1 MNTKIEGNG
10 FKIESDEGLDK
21 IKEILPLFISKENK
35 PILENTSKNLTA
47 TLDIKDSEG
56 IKEKL
61 KEVSEALESSKIAM
75 TNLKGE
81 KLEMETQKMGF
92 QEEVNIL
99 TEKLEDKINEN
110 EKLYSK
116 LQGQIEQNTKLTKE
130 NNSLKEIILELEKD
144 IEINKEQQN
153 KNQEVAEVVQK
164 EVVKDDVEILEQA
177 TKTTPKTVEI
187 KEEVKRDFNPQ
198 NPEDIANLEKK
209 LKATLQPNLIEENV
223 DVFKKTP
230 IVEVEEVKQE
240 IIDGH
245 SIVRNEEGNVIQI
258 DSVILS
264 LNEQFALQAGLTTVV
279 NLAHNHQSLL
289 QSRKEDA
296 ERVIGGYDE

>member
-116 LQGQIEQNTKLTKE
+116 LQSQVEQNTKLTKE

-209 LKATLQPNLIEENV
+209 LKATLQPNFIEENV
-223 DVFKKTP
+223 DVVKKTP

>member
-10 FKIESDEGLDK
+10 FKIESDEGLEK
-21 IKEILPLFISKENK
+21 IKEILPLLIPKENK
-35 PILENTSKNLTA
+35 SILENTSKNLTA
-47 TLDIKDSEG
+47 TLDIKDSEC
-56 IKEKL
+56 IKEQLEKARITMENL
-61 KEVSEALESSKIAM
+61 KEENK
-75 TNLKGE
+75 
-81 KLEMETQKMGF
+81 EMETQKMGF

-99 TEKLEDKINEN
+99 TEKLENQINEN

-116 LQGQIEQNTKLTKE
+116 IKHKVEENTKVNNE

-153 KNQEVAEVVQK
+153 KKQKVIEVVKK

-177 TKTTPKTVEI
+177 TKPIPKPVVGI

-209 LKATLQPNLIEENV
+209 LQATIQPNIVNEVVENI
-223 DVFKKTP
+223 P
-230 IVEVEEVKQE
+230 IVEVKEAPTE

-245 SIVRNEEGNVIQI
+245 SIVRNAEGNIIQI
-258 DSVILS
+258 NNIKLS
-264 LNEQFALQAGLTTVV
+264 LNEQFALQASLTTVSNLV
-279 NLAHNHQSLL
+279 NNNKALA
-289 QSRKEDA
+289 QSREEDA
-296 ERVIGGYDE
+296 QRVIGGYDE